1 MPSPLRPRRVGLL
14 LWASL
19 PALLPAAPLLPAAL
33 EAGGPAAGFSR
44 AAGAAAAREPLR
56 SEGQSQELTLRVLLR
71 QEAAL
76 ELGAAAVPLRLEDER
91 GRLLL
96 LLRPGET
103 LRLQLDAGGLR
114 AVGAAGVVALPLR
127 PLWLLAADPAA
138 GDGFLLAGKAYRGR
152 LRLLCEGGVLQA
164 INHIGVENYLPSVVG
179 SEMPASWPLPALRA
193 QAIAAR
199 TYALAQRR
207 PAAAY
212 DVKASV
218 ASQMYRGVV
227 AETASTREAVASTRG
242 QVLMHDDHLINA
254 VFHSSSGGSTENS
267 GELWSLQLPYLVSVP
282 DADEFSPV
290 REWQVRFDP
299 EKLRQTFREIGGV
312 QRIDVLQTSSS
323 GRVRQARVL
332 GPAGALLL
340 SGSQLRARL
349 GLRSTLVR
357 FQFDNGTGAGA
368 VAPVPGQ
375 SITAAVAAR
384 SGSGGQQPPPGG
396 PPPLPALEA
405 ATAPAPAV
413 VLPGGMALLAIG
425 RGFGHGVGMSQW
437 GAYGLAMRGESHEQI
452 LRHYYR
458 GAQLR
463 TYTLP

>member
-1 MPSPLRPRRVGLL
+1 
-14 LWASL
+14 
-19 PALLPAAPLLPAAL
+19 
-33 EAGGPAAGFSR
+33 
-44 AAGAAAAREPLR
+44 
-56 SEGQSQELTLRVLLR
+56 
-71 QEAAL
+71 
-76 ELGAAAVPLRLEDER
+76 
-91 GRLLL
+91 
-96 LLRPGET
+96 
-103 LRLQLDAGGLR
+103 
-114 AVGAAGVVALPLR
+114 
-127 PLWLLAADPAA
+127 
-138 GDGFLLAGKAYRGR
+138 
-152 LRLLCEGGVLQA
+152 
-164 INHIGVENYLPSVVG
+164 
-179 SEMPASWPLPALRA
+179 MPASWPLAALRA